1 MVFTDSIL
9 VRAPHQKKRTAFD
22 ILLEKLGVI
31 EKFHTSAGAKI
42 PEIQPKFT
50 QIFNLIRRILQ
61 L

>member
-31 EKFHTSAGAKI
+31 EKFHTSAGPKI

-50 QIFNLIRRILQ
+50 QI
-61 L
+61 